1 MTTINKRK
9 LLNEAGIPVCGAKRQ
24 NKDDICMSQ
33 FVMENGRCRIHGG
46 SVPRGVTHPSYIH
59 GKSSKVAYLP
69 DRLIKRAESL
79 TGDVLDNIEESI
91 SIQKALESDLLER
104 LKTGESGTAW
114 LRLRDTVNALKH
126 AYSANVD
133 LTPILAQLQRLAKSG
148 VGYDAVRHEIQS
160 IHETQR
166 KLTETLTKSRKEVQE
181 TYTQTQWNEM
191 LQIILLSLKKHIADH
206 ALLGQITREW
216 SALQDAGRDKLQMKA

>member
-1 MTTINKRK
+1 M
-9 LLNEAGIPVCGAKRQ
+9 
-24 NKDDICMSQ
+24 
-33 FVMENGRCRIHGG
+33 
-46 SVPRGVTHPSYIH
+46 
-59 GKSSKVAYLP
+59 AYLP

-79 TGDVLDNIEESI
+79 TGDAIDNIEESI

-114 LRLRDTVNALKH
+114 LAIREGLQTLLN
-126 AYSANVD
+126 AYSSNLD
-133 LTPILAQLQRLAKSG
+133 ITPILAQLQQLARSG
-148 VGYDAVRHEIQS
+148 VGYDAVRHEIQN

-191 LQIILLSLKKHIADH
+191 LSIILLSLKKHITDH

-216 SALQDAGRDKLQMKA
+216 SALQDRDGLQLKA